1 MKLLSNNEGNLMRLD
16 AFTAVIMSLLAAL
29 LILMPIFTS
38 AKGLNNDS
46 ICNNNKIA
54 IRYITCTR
62 ASIAFENAT
71 DDRCIVS
78 IKTSDNET
86 LYSESVKKAGKSI
99 RVFDFLNLEDGTYT
113 VTSKSKNNIVER
125 KFTIKDG
132 ELIKGGYAVVD
143 PIFRC
148 YGTRAMIEL
157 PNIKGKEISLKVV
170 NSNGDELY
178 SAVEENDLVKNLE
191 FSKLNVGNYQVLVAY
206 DGDDYAFD
214 FKKENK

>member
-16 AFTAVIMSLLAAL
+16 AFTAVIMSLLATM

-38 AKGLNNDS
+38 AKGNSTDS
-46 ICNNNKIA
+46 VCNNKIA

-62 ASIAFENAT
+62 ASIAFENET

-78 IKTSDNET
+78 IKTSDNEV
-86 LYSESVKKAGKSI
+86 LYSECVKKAGKSV
-99 RVFDFLNLEDGTYT
+99 RVFEFLNLEDGTYT
-113 VTSKSKNNIVER
+113 VSAKSKTNTVER
-125 KFTIKDG
+125 NFTIKDG
-132 ELIKGGYAVVD
+132 ELIRGGYAVVD

-178 SAVEENDLVKNLE
+178 SAVEENDLMKNLE
-191 FSKLNVGNYQVLVAY
+191 FSKLNGGNYQVLIAY